1 MIIIARKLLTLLT
14 IVMLVVI
21 PMIPRPAEAQG
32 LSLLR
37 DAETEWFLREISTP
51 FFEAAGLNPSAVS
64 IYLIH
69 DSSMNAFVTLGQIMA
84 IYSGLIQSVD
94 NVNQLEGVIA
104 HETGH
109 IAGGH
114 AVRYREGQK
123 AALKVL
129 LVHVILGLAAAVAGS
144 PDAAA
149 GLLLG
154 GQSMAQRV
162 YLSYSRVQESTADQA
177 AMTYLNTAGVSARGM
192 IEFFDKIRDQELL
205 TTSRRDPYV
214 RTHPL
219 SGDRILRLIDRAQA
233 SPYYD
238 VPSSEEKVYWFKR
251 IRAKIDGFIYDPE
264 ITLRLYP
271 VRDQSL
277 FARYARV
284 YAYQKALRLDDA
296 LAEATSLINENPDDP
311 YFQEIAGQILFEF
324 GRIEQSLP
332 YLRRAHELLPREP
345 LIMTA
350 LGHALVA
357 METPE
362 TDREAVEVLEL
373 AVFFDRQNGLAW
385 RQLAV
390 VYARTGRENMANLAT
405 AEMFSLQG
413 RYRDAVGRAQMAFKT
428 FPEGTR
434 EWVQAQDLIFTATAE
449 MEKHPEQNRKRR

>member
-1 MIIIARKLLTLLT
+1 MSIIARKLLTLLT
-14 IVMLVVI
+14 IVMLVII

-32 LSLLR
+32 LSVLR
-37 DAETEWFLREISTP
+37 DAETEWFLREISAP
-51 FFEAAGLNPSAVS
+51 FFEAAGLNPSSVS

-123 AALKVL
+123 AALKIL
-129 LVHVILGLAAAVAGS
+129 LVHAILGLAAAVAGS

-162 YLSYSRVQESTADQA
+162 YLSYSRVQESATDQA
-177 AMTYLNTAGVSARGM
+177 GLSYLEAAGVSARGM
-192 IEFFDKIRDQELL
+192 IEFFDKIRDQDLL
-205 TTSRRDPYV
+205 ANSRRDPYW

-219 SGDRILRLIDRAQA
+219 SGDRMLRLTDRAQR

-238 VPSSEEKVYWFKR
+238 TPSSPEKEYWFNR
-251 IRAKIDGFIYDPE
+251 IRAKIDGFINPPE
-264 ITLRLYP
+264 LTLRLYP

-324 GRIEQSLP
+324 GKIEQSLP

-373 AVFFDRQNGLAW
+373 AVFFDSQNGLAW

>member
-1 MIIIARKLLTLLT
+1 
-14 IVMLVVI
+14 
-21 PMIPRPAEAQG
+21 
-32 LSLLR
+32 
-37 DAETEWFLREISTP
+37 
-51 FFEAAGLNPSAVS
+51 
-64 IYLIH
+64 
-69 DSSMNAFVTLGQIMA
+69 
-84 IYSGLIQSVD
+84 
-94 NVNQLEGVIA
+94 
-104 HETGH
+104 
-109 IAGGH
+109 
-114 AVRYREGQK
+114 
-123 AALKVL
+123 
-129 LVHVILGLAAAVAGS
+129 
-144 PDAAA
+144 
-149 GLLLG
+149 
-154 GQSMAQRV
+154 
-162 YLSYSRVQESTADQA
+162 
-177 AMTYLNTAGVSARGM
+177 
-192 IEFFDKIRDQELL
+192 LL
-205 TTSRRDPYV
+205 TTSPRDPYV

-264 ITLRLYP
+264 ITLRMYP

-311 YFQEIAGQILFEF
+311 YFHEIAGQILFEF
-324 GRIEQSLP
+324 GKIEQSLP
-332 YLRRAHELLPREP
+332 YLRRAHELLPQEP

-362 TDREAVEVLEL
+362 TDREAIGVLEL
-373 AVFFDRQNGLAW
+373 AVFFDRQNDLAW

-405 AEMFSLQG
+405 AEMFSLHG

-449 MEKHPEQNRKRR
+449 MEKHPEQNRRRR